1 MFKQAVKTESKLRL
15 AFTGPA
21 GSGKTYSSLAVATAL
36 VPGGRVALLDT
47 EHGSAAKYADIFTF
61 DTVEMESSFHPDRY
75 VEVINAAVTGGYDAL
90 ILDSMSH
97 AWTGQG
103 GMLDVVNDIAR
114 ARYNNNTFMAW
125 KDGGVIQNRLIEAI
139 LTAPIHI
146 IATMRS
152 KTEYAV
158 EMNERGKQQ
167 PRKIGTAPV
176 QRDGFEYEYDVIID
190 MGIDNVGIVNKT
202 RCPALTGKVIDKP
215 GAPLAAT
222 LREWLHGAPPPP
234 VQQYKDGST
243 VGAKERAY
251 YQQHIDA
258 TGDAPEN
265 VDALREWYKA
275 HKNGNGNG
283 GTPQPPGKQPALI
296 TEDPAAKQ
304 AALDTA
310 QGRLG

>member
-215 GAPLAAT
+215 GAALAAT

-275 HKNGNGNG
+275 HKNGNG
-283 GTPQPPGKQPALI
+283 GTPQPPGKQAALI
-296 TEDPAAKQ
+296 TEDPDAKQ

-310 QGRLG
+310 AGKLG